1 MVSIPGSDGAI
12 GELSSLSQPVTGS
25 NPAADFILALFPRGI
40 ACYRSTR
47 SLWRTM
53 CLYGAYINIEQLHT
67 KNVFADVGPKQVV
80 PFPMDQEQ
88 TRRASFPSY
97 SSLPRDLT
105 VLEV

>member
-67 KNVFADVGPKQVV
+67 KNVFADAVQIGSK
-80 PFPMDQEQ
+80 
-88 TRRASFPSY
+88 RAAID
-97 SSLPRDLT
+97 RKD
-105 VLEV
+105 